1 MSILNDIWNRIARKP
16 DKRKVA
22 VTETPGTENRV
33 YAVATEEGV
42 MLFSNTPKG
51 MKARNSY
58 LQHLADGFFNVTKV
72 PETLRIYEM
81 DLPTKQ
87 VAELA
92 DNCID
97 KLSKAD
103 LRSTDG
109 QLRKSVVSFTP
120 DKFADRSVL
129 DGGVCKEKFDLRPDF
144 HNFDRLTKEFGLGIS
159 PQNYDVAALL
169 YISENGYAGL
179 VAADKVHPFSYEYE
193 FKELAEKL
201 GDSLKA
207 RMNAPLSAHDFGYA
221 ALQKEAKEM
230 AADLLQS
237 EFHITD
243 GEFRLGARINRTER
257 VETLHPVLHPHSE
270 EEKTGKSPETYRKQ
284 KEAKEMA
291 ADLLQSEFHIT
302 DGEFRLGARINRT
315 ERVETLHPVLHPH
328 SEEEKTGKSPETY
341 RKQKAPK
348 QKPSDRQR
356 QAKHVASITPQ
367 NKEKKQLIL

>member
-1 MSILNDIWNRIARKP
+1 MSILNDIWNRIAGKS
-16 DKRKVA
+16 DKRKA
-22 VTETPGTENRV
+22 TAADAPGMENRV

-42 MLFSNTPKG
+42 MLFSDTSKG

-58 LQHLADGFFNVTKV
+58 LQHLADGFFNMAKV
-72 PETLRIYEM
+72 PETLRIYELE
-81 DLPTKQ
+81 LPTKR

-92 DNCID
+92 DNCIE
-97 KLSKAD
+97 KLSKTD

-159 PQNYDVAALL
+159 PRNYNVVALL

-201 GDSLKA
+201 GESMKA

-221 ALQKEAKEM
+221 ALQKEAREM

-243 GEFRLGARINRTER
+243 GEFRLGARISRTER
-257 VETLHPVLHPHSE
+257 MEKSHPMSRPHSE
-270 EEKTGKSPETYRKQ
+270 EVKTGKSLETYRRQ
-284 KEAKEMA
+284 
-291 ADLLQSEFHIT
+291 
-302 DGEFRLGARINRT
+302 
-315 ERVETLHPVLHPH
+315 ETP
-328 SEEEKTGKSPETY
+328 G
-341 RKQKAPK
+341 

-356 QAKHVASITPQ
+356 QVRHVAPIAPQ
-367 NKEKKQLIL
+367 KKEKKQLIL

>member
-1 MSILNDIWNRIARKP
+1 MSILNDIWNRLSGKP

-22 VTETPGTENRV
+22 ATDAPETENRV
-33 YAVATEEGV
+33 YAVVTEEGV

-81 DLPTKQ
+81 DLPTKRM
-87 VAELA
+87 AELA
-92 DNCID
+92 DNCIE

-159 PQNYDVAALL
+159 PRNYDVAALL

-179 VAADKVHPFSYEYE
+179 VTADKVHPFSYEYE
-193 FKELAEKL
+193 FRELAEKL
-201 GDSLKA
+201 GDSMKA

-284 KEAKEMA
+284 
-291 ADLLQSEFHIT
+291 
-302 DGEFRLGARINRT
+302 
-315 ERVETLHPVLHPH
+315 ET
-328 SEEEKTGKSPETY
+328 
-341 RKQKAPK
+341 PK

>member
-1 MSILNDIWNRIARKP
+1 MSILNDILNRIVGKP

-22 VTETPGTENRV
+22 VQEAAGTENRV

-42 MLFSNTPKG
+42 MLFSDTQKG

-58 LQHLADGFFNVTKV
+58 LQHLADDFFNLAKV

-81 DLPTKQ
+81 NLPVKR

-92 DNCID
+92 DNCIE

-129 DGGVCKEKFDLRPDF
+129 DGGVCREKFDLRPDF

-159 PQNYDVAALL
+159 PRNYDVAALL

-193 FKELAEKL
+193 FRDLAEKL
-201 GDSLKA
+201 GDSMKA
-207 RMNAPLSAHDFGYA
+207 RVNAPLSAHDFGYA
-221 ALQKEAKEM
+221 ALQKEAKEI

-237 EFHITD
+237 EFHITN
-243 GEFRLGARINRTER
+243 GEFRPGARINRTES
-257 VETLHPVLHPHSE
+257 VESLRPALHPHSG
-270 EEKTGKSPETYRKQ
+270 EEKVGRSPETGQRQEAPQQ
-284 KEAKEMA
+284 KT
-291 ADLLQSEFHIT
+291 S
-302 DGEFRLGARINRT
+302 G
-315 ERVETLHPVLHPH
+315 
-328 SEEEKTGKSPETY
+328 
-341 RKQKAPK
+341 
-348 QKPSDRQR
+348 RQR
-356 QAKHVASITPQ
+356 QAKHVASVTPQ
-367 NKEKKQLIL
+367 NKEKKQLII

>member
-1 MSILNDIWNRIARKP
+1 MSILNDILNRIAGKP

-22 VTETPGTENRV
+22 VQEAAGTENRV

-42 MLFSNTPKG
+42 MLFSDTPKG

-72 PETLRIYEM
+72 PETLRIYEL
-81 DLPTKQ
+81 DLPTKR

-92 DNCID
+92 DNCIE

-120 DKFADRSVL
+120 DKFTDRSVL

-144 HNFDRLTKEFGLGIS
+144 HNFDRLTKEFGLCIS
-159 PQNYDVAALL
+159 PRNYDVAALL

-201 GDSLKA
+201 GDSMKA

-221 ALQKEAKEM
+221 SLQKEAKEM

-257 VETLHPVLHPHSE
+257 AETLHSVLHPHSE

-284 KEAKEMA
+284 E
-291 ADLLQSEFHIT
+291 
-302 DGEFRLGARINRT
+302 
-315 ERVETLHPVLHPH
+315 
-328 SEEEKTGKSPETY
+328 
-341 RKQKAPK
+341 APK
-348 QKPSDRQR
+348 QKTSDRQR

>member
-1 MSILNDIWNRIARKP
+1 MSILNDIWNRIVRKS
-16 DKRKVA
+16 DRRKA
-22 VTETPGTENRV
+22 AATETSGTGNRV
-33 YAVATEEGV
+33 YAVVTEEGV
-42 MLFSNTPKG
+42 MLFSDTSKG

-72 PETLRIYEM
+72 PETLRIYDI
-81 DLPTKQ
+81 DLPTKR
-87 VAELA
+87 VAGLA
-92 DNCID
+92 DNCIE

-103 LRSTDG
+103 LRSTDA
-109 QLRKSVVSFTP
+109 QLRRSVVNFTS

-129 DGGVCKEKFDLRPDF
+129 DGGVCRAKFDLRPDF

-169 YISENGYAGL
+169 YISENGYAGI

-193 FKELAEKL
+193 FRELAEKL
-201 GDSLKA
+201 GDSMRA

-257 VETLHPVLHPHSE
+257 AETLHPVLHPYSE

-284 KEAKEMA
+284 
-291 ADLLQSEFHIT
+291 
-302 DGEFRLGARINRT
+302 
-315 ERVETLHPVLHPH
+315 ET
-328 SEEEKTGKSPETY
+328 
-341 RKQKAPK
+341 PK

>member
-1 MSILNDIWNRIARKP
+1 MSILNDIWNRIARKS
-16 DKRKVA
+16 DKQKVA
-22 VTETPGTENRV
+22 ATETPETENRV
-33 YAVATEEGV
+33 YAVVTEEGV

-81 DLPTKQ
+81 DLPTKR
-87 VAELA
+87 VAELT
-92 DNCID
+92 DNCIE

-103 LRSTDG
+103 LRSTDV

-129 DGGVCKEKFDLRPDF
+129 DGGVCKEKFDLLPDF

-159 PQNYDVAALL
+159 PRNYDVAALL

-257 VETLHPVLHPHSE
+257 AETLHPVLHPHSE
-270 EEKTGKSPETYRKQ
+270 EEKAGKSLETYRKQ
-284 KEAKEMA
+284 E
-291 ADLLQSEFHIT
+291 
-302 DGEFRLGARINRT
+302 
-315 ERVETLHPVLHPH
+315 
-328 SEEEKTGKSPETY
+328 
-341 RKQKAPK
+341 APK

-367 NKEKKQLIL
+367 NKEKKRLIL